1 MAKVAGIIKVAKL
14 AGRVL
19 GGVATVAGIYEGAKI
34 VGNGVTAGLDAL
46 RTRNVPPPP
55 SPPTDPTAVA
65 GADELWTGASPDEL
79 WSVRSLAD
87 SARSIVG
94 AAQCPEGDEVVS
106 GPSYDCSDA
115 GQEAHRQRLLRA
127 GYAPDYVEAR
137 VAVVREYWGC
147 VSTTREEAQELRTV
161 YRLAINQLVSE
172 GVPRR
177 EAAQAVL
184 EAAVRAKRAE
194 MQPAEEP
201 SYADQAAEPAYQ
213 AAEPTYYQPA
223 TYEQQM
229 GPAYQ
234 FGPAPSSWDFTSQA
248 QSASQAPA
256 KAAPS
261 PAKAAPSPAKASP
274 SSFGVF
280 AKSASPT
287 VAPRGGL
294 PTLAITPQAQAA
306 MNIKKNVKSWYG
318 IQGADELW
326 TGAAPGV
333 FPRSL
338 PASAPLT
345 SPKLAKLEKELVTL
359 QNGVVQAQ
367 TTLDN
372 YVNSNPV
379 VTTTVSERY
388 GSWFIDSPIDGG
400 YRSVEKKV
408 PLSSFGGLTVKR
420 MVDAKFIPAALAF
433 TGVSAAAIREVKAK
447 VEQLQ
452 ADLKSANG
460 KVTTQKSFIEAEK
473 AFLKSQADAAKA
485 KASQQAQL
493 ASQKA
498 KEAATSKQLADTA
511 AELQKKQAEL
521 EEQRK
526 QAASDAEKAKLEAK
540 IATLEAQT
548 KNVAQLAAAPA
559 ETLQVAKQPSES
571 SQIISS
577 LLSALLQKP
586 APGTTPQQQAAAVA
600 EQMSEGEIP
609 APEPQSEQM
618 DESEIDDFFVSG
630 YDGYVYGHDALGGAC
645 CEACSS
651 GHACEG
657 DSCPVGKPCDGAEPV
672 LAGDDA
678 GAAPWTIHWASPAAP
693 AWAEGIFAGGPG
705 IPSGVSRD
713 TCSTGSCRLP
723 K

>member
-1 MAKVAGIIKVAKL
+1 MAKVAGILKVAKL

-55 SPPTDPTAVA
+55 SPPTGPTAVA
-65 GADELWTGASPDEL
+65 GADELW
-79 WSVRSLAD
+79 SVQSLAD
-87 SARSIVG
+87 SARAIVG

-106 GPSYDCSDA
+106 GPSYDCSAA

-147 VSTTREEAQELRTV
+147 GAATREEAQELRAI

-184 EAAVRAKRAE
+184 DAAVQAKRAE

-248 QSASQAPA
+248 QSAPLPAKAATVPA
-256 KAAPS
+256 KAAPT
-261 PAKAAPSPAKASP
+261 PAKSGFGQTFTVTPKASP
-274 SSFGVF
+274 APRAGTAVF
-280 AKSASPT
+280 A
-287 VAPRGGL
+287 V
-294 PTLAITPQAQAA
+294 TPQAQAA

-326 TGAAPGV
+326 TGAAPGL
-333 FPRSL
+333 FPRNL
-338 PASAPLT
+338 PASAPLS
-345 SPKLAKLEKELVTL
+345 SPKLRELEKALADQERKVIEAETRLADYTKNPTVNVQRIREYRKIDEFNSEPIYETVRLPLSQVAKGSPTL
-359 QNGVVQAQ
+359 IATYTVQAENRKRV
-367 TTLDN
+367 LRDE
-372 YVNSNPV
+372 VNA
-379 VTTTVSERY
+379 
-388 GSWFIDSPIDGG
+388 
-400 YRSVEKKV
+400 EK
-408 PLSSFGGLTVKR
+408 
-420 MVDAKFIPAALAF
+420 A
-433 TGVSAAAIREVKAK
+433 
-447 VEQLQ
+447 
-452 ADLKSANG
+452 
-460 KVTTQKSFIEAEK
+460 KVTTQKALVEAEK
-473 AFLKSQADAAKA
+473 AFLRSQSDAAKA
-485 KASQQAQL
+485 KQSKDAQL
-493 ASQKA
+493 AAQKS

-511 AELQKKQAEL
+511 AELQKKQTEL
-521 EEQRK
+521 EEQKK

-586 APGTTPQQQAAAVA
+586 APGVEPQQQAAAVA
-600 EQMSEGEIP
+600 EQISKGEIP
-609 APEPQSEQM
+609 APQAEEMEASEL
-618 DESEIDDFFVSG
+618 DEFFVSG
-630 YDGYVYGHDALGGAC
+630 YDVRLYGNDIGGAC
-645 CEACSS
+645 CEACAS

-657 DSCPVGKPCDGAEPV
+657 DSCPVGKPCDGAEAM

>member
-1 MAKVAGIIKVAKL
+1 VAKVAGIIKVAKL

-55 SPPTDPTAVA
+55 APPTGPTAVA

-87 SARSIVG
+87 SARAIVG

-106 GPSYDCSDA
+106 GPSYDCTDA

-147 VSTTREEAQELRTV
+147 VSTTREEAQELRAV

-184 EAAVRAKRAE
+184 DAAVQAKRAE

-201 SYADQAAEPAYQ
+201 SYADQAAEQ
-213 AAEPTYYQPA
+213 TYYQPA
-223 TYEQQM
+223 TYEQQV

-234 FGPAPSSWDFTSQA
+234 FGLAPSSWDFTSQA
-248 QSASQAPA
+248 QSASQAPAKAAPSPA

-326 TGAAPGV
+326 TGAAPGL
-333 FPRSL
+333 FPRNL
-338 PASAPLT
+338 PASAPLS
-345 SPKLAKLEKELVTL
+345 SPKLRELEKALADQERKVIEAETRLADYTKNPTVNVQRIRGYRKLDEFNSEPIYETVRLPLSQAVKNTSPSLVATYT
-359 QNGVVQAQ
+359 VQAENRKRV
-367 TTLDN
+367 LRDE
-372 YVNSNPV
+372 VNA
-379 VTTTVSERY
+379 
-388 GSWFIDSPIDGG
+388 
-400 YRSVEKKV
+400 EK
-408 PLSSFGGLTVKR
+408 
-420 MVDAKFIPAALAF
+420 
-433 TGVSAAAIREVKAK
+433 
-447 VEQLQ
+447 
-452 ADLKSANG
+452 G
-460 KVTTQKSFIEAEK
+460 KVATQKALVEAEK
-473 AFLKSQADAAKA
+473 AFLRTKSDAAKA
-485 KASQQAQL
+485 KASQDAQL
-493 ASQKA
+493 AAQKS

-521 EEQRK
+521 EEQKK

-630 YDGYVYGHDALGGAC
+630 YDGHVYGHDALGGAC
-645 CEACSS
+645 CEACAS

-657 DSCPVGKPCDGAEPV
+657 DSCPVAKPCDGAEAM

-678 GAAPWTIHWASPAAP
+678 MAAPWTIHWASPAAP

>member
-55 SPPTDPTAVA
+55 SPPTGPTAVA

-79 WSVRSLAD
+79 WSVSSLTD
-87 SARSIVG
+87 SARSLVG
-94 AAQCPEGDEVVS
+94 AAQCPEGEEVVS
-106 GPSYDCSDA
+106 GPSYDCSEA

-147 VSTTREEAQELRTV
+147 GAATREEAQELRAV

-184 EAAVRAKRAE
+184 DAAVRAKRAE
-194 MQPAEEP
+194 MRPATEEP
-201 SYADQAAEPAYQ
+201 SYADQASEPTYQ
-213 AAEPTYYQPA
+213 AAEQTYYQPA

-234 FGPAPSSWDFTSQA
+234 FGPAPSSWDFSSQA
-248 QSASQAPA
+248 QASPSAPA
-256 KAAPS
+256 KAATV
-261 PAKAAPSPAKASP
+261 PAKAAPTPAKSGSGLP
-274 SSFGVF
+274 FTVT
-280 AKSASPT
+280 AKAAPT
-287 VAPRGGL
+287 VAPRAGL
-294 PTLAITPQAQAA
+294 PAFAVTPQAQAA

-326 TGAAPGV
+326 TGAAPGQ

-338 PASAPLT
+338 SASAPLT
-345 SPKLAKLEKELVTL
+345 SPKLTKLEKELVTL

-367 TTLDN
+367 TSLDN

-408 PLSSFGGLTVKR
+408 PLSSFSGLTVKR
-420 MVDAKFIPAALAF
+420 MMDAKFIPAALST
-433 TGVSAAAIREVKAK
+433 TGVSASAIREVKAK
-447 VEQLQ
+447 VDQLQ
-452 ADLKSANG
+452 ADLKSAND
-460 KVTTQKSFIEAEK
+460 KVTTQKALVEAEK
-473 AFLKSQADAAKA
+473 AFLRSQSDAAKA
-485 KASQQAQL
+485 KQSKDAQL
-493 ASQKA
+493 AAQKS

-511 AELQKKQAEL
+511 AELQKKQTEL
-521 EEQRK
+521 EEQKK

-559 ETLQVAKQPSES
+559 ETLQVAQQPSES

-586 APGTTPQQQAAAVA
+586 APGVAPQQQAAAVA
-600 EQMSEGEIP
+600 EQISKGEIP
-609 APEPQSEQM
+609 APQAEEMEASEL
-618 DESEIDDFFVSG
+618 DEFFVSG
-630 YDGYVYGHDALGGAC
+630 YDVRIYGNDIGGAC
-645 CEACSS
+645 CEACAS

-657 DSCPVGKPCDGAEPV
+657 DSCPAGKPCDGAEPV
-672 LAGDDA
+672 LAGDD
-678 GAAPWTIHWASPAAP
+678 GMAASWTIHWASPAAP

>member
-106 GPSYDCSDA
+106 GPSYDCSAA

-147 VSTTREEAQELRTV
+147 VSTTREEAQELRAV

-184 EAAVRAKRAE
+184 DAAVQAKRAE

-248 QSASQAPA
+248 QSAPQAPA

-326 TGAAPGV
+326 TGAAPGL
-333 FPRSL
+333 FPRNL
-338 PASAPLT
+338 PASAPLS
-345 SPKLAKLEKELVTL
+345 SPKLRELEKALADQERKVIEAETRLADYTK
-359 QNGVVQAQ
+359 NP
-367 TTLDN
+367 T
-372 YVNSNPV
+372 VNV
-379 VTTTVSERY
+379 ER
-388 GSWFIDSPIDGG
+388 IRG
-400 YRSVEKKV
+400 YRRYFDGVPKSEPVYETV
-408 PLSSFGGLTVKR
+408 RLPLSQVAKGSPTLIATYTMQAENRKR
-420 MVDAKFIPAALAF
+420 VLRD
-433 TGVSAAAIREVKAK
+433 EVNAEKAK
-447 VEQLQ
+447 V
-452 ADLKSANG
+452 A
-460 KVTTQKSFIEAEK
+460 TQKALVEAEK
-473 AFLKSQADAAKA
+473 AFLQTKSDAAKA
-485 KASQQAQL
+485 KASQDAQL
-493 ASQKA
+493 AAQKA

-521 EEQRK
+521 EEQKK

-559 ETLQVAKQPSES
+559 ETLKVAQQPSES

-586 APGTTPQQQAAAVA
+586 APGVAPQQQAAAVA
-600 EQMSEGEIP
+600 EQISEGEIP
-609 APEPQSEQM
+609 APAPQAEEMEASEL
-618 DESEIDDFFVSG
+618 DEFFVSG
-630 YDGYVYGHDALGGAC
+630 YGVYGNDVGGAC
-645 CEACSS
+645 CEACAS

-657 DSCPVGKPCDGAEPV
+657 DSCPVGQPCAEGNEPV
-672 LAGDDA
+672 LAGDD
-678 GAAPWTIHWASPAAP
+678 GMAAPWTIHWASPAAP

-705 IPSGVSRD
+705 IPGSVSRD

>member
-1 MAKVAGIIKVAKL
+1 MAKVAGILKVAKL

-55 SPPTDPTAVA
+55 SPPTDPAAVA

-106 GPSYDCSDA
+106 GPSYDCSEA

-127 GYAPDYVEAR
+127 GYAPNYVEAR

-172 GVPRR
+172 GIPRR

-184 EAAVRAKRAE
+184 DAAVRAKRAE
-194 MQPAEEP
+194 MQQAEAPAEEP
-201 SYADQAAEPAYQ
+201 SYADQGQ
-213 AAEPTYYQPA
+213 AAAPVY
-223 TYEQQM
+223 YEQQAPAYYEQQF

-234 FGPAPSSWDFTSQA
+234 FGPAPSTWNFAA
-248 QSASQAPA
+248 QPASSSA
-256 KAAPS
+256 S
-261 PAKAAPSPAKASP
+261 PAKAAPTPAKSFP
-274 SSFGVF
+274 SFGVT
-280 AKSASPT
+280 AKSAPT
-287 VAPRGGL
+287 VSPRAGL
-294 PTLAITPQAQAA
+294 PTLAMTPSAVAA
-306 MNIKKNVKSWYG
+306 TKAKQNLKSWSGLG

-333 FPRSL
+333 FPRTL

-345 SPKLAKLEKELVTL
+345 SPKLRELEKALADQDRKVIEAETRLADYTKNPTVKVKRIRGYRKLDEFNSEPIYEEVRLPLSQAVKNTSPSLVATYT
-359 QNGVVQAQ
+359 VQAENQ
-367 TTLDN
+367 KRVLRDE
-372 YVNSNPV
+372 VNA
-379 VTTTVSERY
+379 E
-388 GSWFIDSPIDGG
+388 
-400 YRSVEKKV
+400 
-408 PLSSFGGLTVKR
+408 
-420 MVDAKFIPAALAF
+420 
-433 TGVSAAAIREVKAK
+433 KAK
-447 VEQLQ
+447 V
-452 ADLKSANG
+452 A
-460 KVTTQKSFIEAEK
+460 TQKALVDAEK
-473 AFLKSQADAAKA
+473 AFLRSKRDAEKA
-485 KASQQAQL
+485 KASQDAQL
-493 ASQKA
+493 SAQKS

-521 EEQRK
+521 EEQKK

-630 YDGYVYGHDALGGAC
+630 YDGYVYGHDTLGGAC
-645 CEACSS
+645 CEACAS